1 MITAMQSTLSRFS
14 LTLGLSYG
22 FLGINSLVWAQPPDP
37 PPKKLQQLEH
47 HLQDLN
53 SDISQTQ
60 NYRKQEEGLLKKIE
74 LKIGHLA
81 TENLH
86 MQQNIRKLDR
96 HLIETINNR
105 KQLQTRLL
113 RKRHKLGLQL
123 RAAYVEGRQSY
134 LKMLLNQSD
143 PARVGR
149 HLVLY
154 RYLTQERLQQLQNI
168 KIDINKINEIEFE
181 LGSSRAQWEKMQE
194 QLQQQQQRLEQHYQE
209 RAATVAIL
217 DKSLDEKGV
226 LLKIIQQDKHALEHL
241 IGQLQ
246 EEDQSL
252 EPAAPTK
259 APTSSA
265 WRWPLEGTITQQFGA
280 PKEGISI
287 KIPSPGIVISA
298 RQGQNVQAVAAGKV
312 VFADWL
318 NGYGLLVILDHGKR
332 LMTLYGQNESLL
344 KKVGDRVNPGEIIAT
359 AGKSGGLNQTG
370 LYFEVRKNG
379 KAHDPR
385 RWLVAKRR

>member
-1 MITAMQSTLSRFS
+1 MKSVLGG
-14 LTLGLSYG
+14 LTLAFGLSYG
-22 FLGINSLVWAQPPDP
+22 LLGENSPLWAQSQEP

-60 NYRKQEEGLLKKIE
+60 TYRKQTQEHLKKIE
-74 LKIGHLA
+74 LKIGQLA
-81 TENLH
+81 AENLR
-86 MQQNIRKLDR
+86 MQQNIHKLDR
-96 HLIETINNR
+96 HLIDTISAR
-105 KQLQTRLL
+105 KILQTQLL
-113 RKRHKLGLQL
+113 QKRQKLSQQL

-143 PARVGR
+143 PASIGR

-168 KIDINKINEIEFE
+168 KININKINDIEFE
-181 LGSSRAQWEKMQE
+181 LGSSRAQLENMQDQL
-194 QLQQQQQRLEQHYQE
+194 QLQQQRLQQHYQE
-209 RAATVAIL
+209 RAQTVTVL
-217 DKSLDEKGV
+217 DKSLDEKGA
-226 LLKIIQQDKHALEHL
+226 LLKIIQQDKNALERL
-241 IGQLQ
+241 LGQLQ
-246 EEDQSL
+246 QEQPPGPRL
-252 EPAAPTK
+252 PVKTPAT
-259 APTSSA
+259 SA
-265 WRWPLEGTITQQFGA
+265 WRWPLEGTITQRFGE
-280 PKEGISI
+280 PKEGMTV

-298 RQGQNVQAVAAGKV
+298 AQGQKVQAVAAGRV

-318 NGYGLLVILDHGKR
+318 NGYGLLLILDHGKR

-344 KKVGDRVNPGEIIAT
+344 KKMGDSVSSGEIIAT

-385 RWLVAKRR
+385 HWLMTKRR